1 MAHNVIAEAKR
12 CLNCKKPLCRT
23 GCPINTPIPD
33 MISMFLNGD
42 INKAGKMV
50 FENNP
55 LSVVCSI
62 VCNHGNQ
69 CQGHCVRG
77 LKGEPVEI
85 STIENF
91 ISSRY
96 LDTLELEK
104 AEPNGIKVAVV
115 GAGPA
120 GIVISIKMAQL
131 GYDVTVFE
139 SKAKIGGVL
148 RFGIPEFRLPK
159 TIVDRYEVL
168 MRRLGIKIKPNITIG
183 KAFGVEELFR
193 DGFKAIS
200 IGTGVT
206 WPIALN
212 IKGETLGHVH
222 YGVHYLESP
231 SSYDLGKSMVIIGA
245 GNVAMDVARTALRKG
260 VKDVKI
266 VVRSDKYSA
275 SKEEAEYAE
284 IEGAQFVYNKAP
296 VEITDDGVMFAD
308 TVCDEEHRVEAY
320 FVGHLRARD
329 QREGACKDKRK
340 RRDFPPRIVCLG
352 RRCARREDSCRGRRN
367 FQARRHSNARI
378 SAKTPQGLI
387 EKRKKSSR
395 RSYFGGFGIFKFPRP
410 LKGDFLIYIDI
421 FQLSE
426 PLSLLKSDFIIV
438 FT

>member
-12 CLNCKKPLCRT
+12 CLNCKKPMCRT
-23 GCPINTPIPD
+23 GCPVNTPIPQ
-33 MISMFLNGD
+33 MIQMFLNGE
-42 INKAGKMV
+42 INEAGKMV

-62 VCNHGNQ
+62 VCNHANQ

-77 LKGEPVEI
+77 IKGEPVEV

-91 ISSRY
+91 VSSRY
-96 LDTLELEK
+96 LDSLELDR
-104 AEPNGIKVAVV
+104 APSNGIKVAVV

-120 GIVISIKMAQL
+120 GITISIKMAQL

-139 SKAKIGGVL
+139 SKSKIGGVL

-159 TIVDRYEVL
+159 SIVDRYEVI
-168 MRRLGIKIKPNITIG
+168 MRKLGIKIKPNITIG

-231 SSYDLGKSMVIIGA
+231 DSYDLGDSMIVIGA
-245 GNVAMDVARTALRKG
+245 GNVAMDVARTGLRKG

-275 SKEEAEYAE
+275 SKEEAEYAQ
-284 IEGAQFVYNKAP
+284 IEGAQFIYNKAP
-296 VEITDDGVMFAD
+296 IEITDDGVMFAD
-308 TVCDEEHRVEAY
+308 TVCDENHKLVSISDKTELMKADTVMICVSQRPSKLILSDTYGLEVNERGLAKISENGETSRPGLFASGDVVRGAKTVVEA
-320 FVGHLRARD
+320 V
-329 QREGACKDKRK
+329 ETSKRVAMAMHEYLQK
-340 RRDFPPRIVCLG
+340 
-352 RRCARREDSCRGRRN
+352 N
-367 FQARRHSNARI
+367 
-378 SAKTPQGLI
+378 K
-387 EKRKKSSR
+387 
-395 RSYFGGFGIFKFPRP
+395 
-410 LKGDFLIYIDI
+410 
-421 FQLSE
+421 
-426 PLSLLKSDFIIV
+426 
-438 FT
+438 

>member
-12 CLNCKKPLCRT
+12 CLNCKKPLCRQ

-33 MISMFLNGD
+33 FISAFLNGEMK
-42 INKAGKMV
+42 KAGKML

-55 LSVVCSI
+55 LSAVCSI

-69 CQGHCVRG
+69 CQGHCIRG

-91 ISSRY
+91 ISSAY
-96 LDTLELEK
+96 LDSLELDR

-120 GIVISIKMAQL
+120 GITISIKMAQL

-139 SKAKIGGVL
+139 SKSEIGGVL
-148 RFGIPEFRLPK
+148 RYGIPEFRLPK

-168 MRRLGIKIKPNITIG
+168 MRKLGVKIKFNVTIG
-183 KAFGVEELFR
+183 KAFGIEELFR

-222 YGVHYLESP
+222 YGVHFLERP
-231 SSYDLGKSMVIIGA
+231 DVYKLGDSVLVIGA
-245 GNVAMDVARTALRKG
+245 GNVAMDVARTALRRG

-266 VVRSDKYSA
+266 VVRSDRYTA
-275 SKEEAEYAE
+275 SEEEKEYAE
-284 IEGAQFVYNKAP
+284 IEGAEFIFNKAP
-296 VEITDDGVMFAD
+296 VEITDEGVMFAD
-308 TVCDEEHRVEAY
+308 TVCDENHRVISTSDKPELMKADT
-320 FVGHLRARD
+320 VMICVSQRPSNLILTQTEGLETNSRGLAIISEDGQTTRAGLFASGD
-329 QREGACKDKRK
+329 
-340 RRDFPPRIVCLG
+340 VV
-352 RRCARREDSCRGRRN
+352 RG
-367 FQARRHSNARI
+367 
-378 SAKTPQGLI
+378 AKTVV
-387 EKRKKSSR
+387 EAAETSKRVA
-395 RSYFGGFGIFKFPRP
+395 YAM
-410 LKGDFLIYIDI
+410 DAY
-421 FQLSE
+421 
-426 PLSLLKSDFIIV
+426 LKSLPKD
-438 FT
+438 

>member
-12 CLNCKKPLCRT
+12 CLNCKKPLCRQ

-33 MISMFLNGD
+33 FISAFLNGEMK
-42 INKAGKMV
+42 KAGKML

-55 LSVVCSI
+55 LSAVCSI

-69 CQGHCVRG
+69 CQGHCIRG

-91 ISSRY
+91 ISSAY
-96 LDTLELEK
+96 LDSLELDK

-120 GIVISIKMAQL
+120 GITISIKMAQL

-139 SKAKIGGVL
+139 SKAEIGGVL
-148 RFGIPEFRLPK
+148 RYGIPEFRLPK

-168 MRRLGIKIKPNITIG
+168 MRKLGVKIKFNVTIG
-183 KAFGVEELFR
+183 KAFGIEELFR

-222 YGVHYLESP
+222 YGVHFLERP
-231 SSYDLGKSMVIIGA
+231 DVYKLGDSVLVIGA
-245 GNVAMDVARTALRKG
+245 GNVAMDVARTALRRG

-266 VVRSDKYSA
+266 VVRSDRYTA
-275 SKEEAEYAE
+275 SEEEKEYAE
-284 IEGAQFVYNKAP
+284 IEGAEFIFNKAP
-296 VEITDDGVMFAD
+296 VEITDEGVMFAD
-308 TVCDEEHRVEAY
+308 TVCDENHRVISTSDKPELMKADT
-320 FVGHLRARD
+320 VMICVSQRPSNLILTQTEGLETNSRGLAIISEDGQTTRAGLFASGD
-329 QREGACKDKRK
+329 
-340 RRDFPPRIVCLG
+340 VV
-352 RRCARREDSCRGRRN
+352 RG
-367 FQARRHSNARI
+367 
-378 SAKTPQGLI
+378 AKTVV
-387 EKRKKSSR
+387 EAAETSKRVA
-395 RSYFGGFGIFKFPRP
+395 YAM
-410 LKGDFLIYIDI
+410 DAY
-421 FQLSE
+421 
-426 PLSLLKSDFIIV
+426 LKSLPKD
-438 FT
+438 

>member
-23 GCPINTPIPD
+23 GCPISTPIPD
-33 MISMFLNGD
+33 MISSFLNGD
-42 INKAGKMV
+42 IRTAGKMV

-77 LKGEPVEI
+77 IKGEPVEI

-91 ISSRY
+91 VSSNY
-96 LDTLELEK
+96 LDSLELEK

-115 GAGPA
+115 GSGPA
-120 GIVISIKMAQL
+120 GITIAIKMAQL
-131 GYDVTVFE
+131 GYDVTMFE
-139 SKAKIGGVL
+139 SKTEIGGVL
-148 RFGIPEFRLPK
+148 RYGIPEFRLPK

-168 MRRLGIKIKPNITIG
+168 LRKLGVKIKFNVTIG

-222 YGVHYLESP
+222 YGVHFLEKP
-231 SSYDLGKSMVIIGA
+231 EVYQLGRSMVIIGA
-245 GNVAMDVARTALRKG
+245 GNVAMDVARTALRRG

-284 IEGAQFVYNKAP
+284 IEGARFVYNKTP
-296 VEITDDGVMFAD
+296 VEITDEGVLFAQ
-308 TVCDEEHRVEAY
+308 TVCDEEHRVISTSESTELMQADT
-320 FVGHLRARD
+320 VMICIS
-329 QREGACKDKRK
+329 QRPSNLILTQTEGLE
-340 RRDFPPRIVCLG
+340 VN
-352 RRCARREDSCRGRRN
+352 ERGL
-367 FQARRHSNARI
+367 AKI
-378 SAKTPQGLI
+378 SENGETTRPGLFASGDVVRGAKTVV
-387 EKRKKSSR
+387 EAVETSKRVAKAMDE
-395 RSYFGGFGIFKFPRP
+395 Y
-410 LKGDFLIYIDI
+410 LKNLPK
-421 FQLSE
+421 E
-426 PLSLLKSDFIIV
+426 
-438 FT
+438 